1 MDNDVSVARLSDDDD
16 WNDRT
21 PPGPRSRMRMLAV
34 MGAVVVGC
42 VVAAVAVNLVPN
54 DGVQRADDRGDRIVV
69 IDPDNTELYP
79 TMGDA
84 TPTTDDDRVVVTDV
98 TDLSQDGGTSA
109 PQDGT
114 HGEDGGSLDDPA
126 DDTGDSGED
135 DTSDD
140 GHDEDENDQGD
151 ENDGNDEDTDETT
164 SPGPSDTGTPAPT
177 SSQPATSTPPTT
189 TPPGED
195 EDEEDEGCS
204 PWWWPG
210 CW

>member
-42 VVAAVAVNLVPN
+42 VVAAVAVNLVPD
-54 DGVQRADDRGDRIVV
+54 DGVRRADDRGDRIVV

-79 TMGDA
+79 TTGDVA
-84 TPTTDDDRVVVTDV
+84 PTTDDDRVVVTDV
-98 TDLSQDGGTSA
+98 TDLSQDGDTSA

-114 HGEDGGSLDDPA
+114 TGEDGGSLDDPA
-126 DDTGDSGED
+126 DDPGDSDED
-135 DTSDD
+135 DTPDD
-140 GHDEDENDQGD
+140 DRDEDENDRGD
-151 ENDGNDEDTDETT
+151 ENDEDTDDTT
-164 SPGPSDTGTPAPT
+164 SPGPSDTGTPGPT
-177 SSQPATSTPPTT
+177 SSRPSTSTPPTT

-195 EDEEDEGCS
+195 EEDEEDEGCS